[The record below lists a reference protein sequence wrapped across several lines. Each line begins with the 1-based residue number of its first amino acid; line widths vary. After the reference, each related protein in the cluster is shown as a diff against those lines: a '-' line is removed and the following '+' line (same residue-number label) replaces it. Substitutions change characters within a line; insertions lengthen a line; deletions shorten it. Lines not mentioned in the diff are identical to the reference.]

1 MLNNRIF
8 KKARQCLVAA
18 ISLACVVILTLSTWT
33 LDNARAQSGLNNASI
48 QGVYAAFSP
57 AEVRA
62 TINGSILS
70 MATFDGHGNWTS
82 SILRNTHVSDQ
93 QRKLESL
100 SSFGTYE
107 LKNNGMGSAISL
119 TQSVAGT
126 ISEAGFDF
134 VITRIEE
141 RGGVRIAMEF
151 YALPRLSSTG
161 KPAGIIFK
169 RRPDQARLNNSGL
182 QGTYA
187 LTYFVGSNES
197 AGLGTLVF
205 NGEGVLS
212 GQLLANTAS
221 PQTGAS
227 NLNSLSCAFPCL
239 IGQGEEEERQ
249 INVSLA
255 GGSFSVQPD
264 GTGTMTIALASTS
277 ELTSEMLFDILITR
291 AESTT
296 NVITELI
303 ALQQEP
309 EGNSGGLR
317 TLFLTRVSD

>member
-1 MLNNRIF
+1 MNNRIS
-8 KKARQCLVAA
+8 KKARQLLVTS
-18 ISLACVVILTLSTWT
+18 ISLACVLILILSTWT
-33 LDNARAQSGLNNASI
+33 GDNARAQSGLNNASI

-62 TINGSILS
+62 TINGSVLS
-70 MATFDGHGNWTS
+70 VATFDGQGNWS
-82 SILRNTHVSDQ
+82 SSMLRNTHGSDQ

-100 SSFGTYE
+100 SSFGTYDLE
-107 LKNNGMGSAISL
+107 NNGMGTAISL
-119 TQSVAGT
+119 TQSVTGA

-134 VITRIEE
+134 VITHIEE
-141 RGGVRIAMEF
+141 RAGVKIATEF

-161 KPAGIIFK
+161 KPAGVIFK
-169 RRPDQARLNNSGL
+169 RRPDQASLTNGGL

-205 NGEGVLS
+205 NGDGGILN

-221 PQTGAS
+221 PQTGIS
-227 NLNSLSCAFPCL
+227 NLSSFSCVFPCL

-255 GGSFSVQPD
+255 GGSFSVQSD
-264 GTGTMTIALASTS
+264 GTGTMTIILTSTS
-277 ELTSEMLFDILITR
+277 EPPSEMIFDILITK

-303 ALQQEP
+303 ALQQES

-317 TLFLTRVSD
+317 TFFLTRISD